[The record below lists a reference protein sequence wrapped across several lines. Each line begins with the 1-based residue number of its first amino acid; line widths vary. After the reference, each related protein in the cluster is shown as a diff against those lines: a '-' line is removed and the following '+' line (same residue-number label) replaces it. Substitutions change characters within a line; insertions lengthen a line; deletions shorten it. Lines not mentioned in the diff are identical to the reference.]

1 RPKTMNDSTKRVAIV
16 GSGPAAFYSAMELL
30 RHDDPMVSVD
40 MLERLPTPYGL
51 VRGGVAP
58 DHEKIKSVTKIFER
72 AAGHPRFRFFGN
84 VEFGKDIQRL
94 ELLEHYHAV
103 IYAFGSRTDRHL
115 NIIGETLQGSHA
127 ATEFVGWYNGHPDYR
142 HHQFDLTSKRVAI
155 IGMGN
160 VAIDCARILC
170 QDPENLAKTDIAQHA
185 LEALRQSEVEEVFLI
200 GRRGPVQAAF
210 TPAEA
215 RELLHLPKVD
225 AVMRASDLELDD
237 HSKEELSKASRNTK
251 LNMEILQQIH
261 DQGDRGNPR
270 KLHLCFLI
278 SPTKI
283 EGSEKV
289 EGLEL
294 VHNEIVKEGGV
305 LRAKATDEVM
315 HLNVDMVFR
324 SIGYMG
330 EAIPGLPF
338 DDRRGTIPND
348 QGQLLDGVDG
358 KLLNQEY
365 TAGWIKRG
373 PSGVIGT
380 NKQDAMETVSRLK
393 KNWQTSQTTQPKLVQ
408 HDLLDLLKEKKIQFV
423 SFEDWKK
430 LDKFE
435 IEQGQLIGK
444 SRQKICEVEE
454 MLDLIQST

>member
-1 RPKTMNDSTKRVAIV
+1 MNDSAKRVAIV

-94 ELLEHYHAV
+94 DLLQRYHAV

-210 TPAEA
+210 TPAEV

-225 AVMRASDLELDD
+225 AVMRASDLELDE

-283 EGSEKV
+283 EGSERVK
-289 EGLEL
+289 GLEL

-338 DDRRGTIPND
+338 DDRRGTLPND
-348 QGQLLDGVDG
+348 QGQLLDGVGG

-380 NKQDAMETVSRLK
+380 NKQDATETVSRLK
-393 KNWQTSQTTQPKLVQ
+393 KNWQTSPTPQPKLVQ
-408 HDLLDLLKEKKIQFV
+408 HDLLDLLKKKKIEFV

-435 IEQGQLIGK
+435 IEQGQQNGK
-444 SRQKICEVEE
+444 PRHKICEVQE
-454 MLDLIQST
+454 MLDLIRRT

>member
-1 RPKTMNDSTKRVAIV
+1 MNDSAKRVAIV

-115 NIIGETLQGSHA
+115 NIIGETLPGSHA

-170 QDPENLAKTDIAQHA
+170 QDPENLAKTDIAKHA

-210 TPAEA
+210 TPAEV

-251 LNMEILQQIH
+251 LNLEILQQIH

-338 DDRRGTIPND
+338 DDRRGTLPND

-380 NKQDAMETVSRLK
+380 NKQDATETVSRLK
-393 KNWQTSQTTQPKLVQ
+393 KNWQTSPTPQPKLVQ
-408 HDLLDLLKEKKIQFV
+408 HDLLDLLKKKKIQFV

-435 IEQGQLIGK
+435 IEQGQQNGK
-444 SRQKICEVEE
+444 SRHKICEVQE
-454 MLDLIQST
+454 MLDLIRRT

>member
-1 RPKTMNDSTKRVAIV
+1 MNDSTKRVAIV

-84 VEFGKDIQRL
+84 VEFGKDIQRID
-94 ELLEHYHAV
+94 LLQRYHAV

-115 NIIGETLQGSHA
+115 NIIGETLKGSHA

-185 LEALRQSEVEEVFLI
+185 LEALRQSQVEEVFLI

-210 TPAEA
+210 TPAEV

-225 AVMRASDLELDD
+225 AVMRASDLELDE

-283 EGSEKV
+283 EGSERV

-305 LRAKATDEVM
+305 LKAKATDEVM

-324 SIGYMG
+324 SIGYRG

-380 NKQDAMETVSRLK
+380 NKQDAMETISRLK
-393 KNWQTSQTTQPKLVQ
+393 QNWQTSQTSQPKLVQ
-408 HDLLDLLKEKKIQFV
+408 DDLLDLLKQKKIQFV

-435 IEQGQLIGK
+435 LEQGQLIGK

>member
-1 RPKTMNDSTKRVAIV
+1 MNDSTKRVAIV

-84 VEFGKDIQRL
+84 VEFGKDIQRID
-94 ELLEHYHAV
+94 LLQRYHAV

-115 NIIGETLQGSHA
+115 NIIGETLKGSHA

-185 LEALRQSEVEEVFLI
+185 LKALRQSQVEEVFLI

-210 TPAEA
+210 TPAEV

-225 AVMRASDLELDD
+225 AVMRASDLELDE

-283 EGSEKV
+283 EGSERV

-305 LRAKATDEVM
+305 LKAKATDEVM

-324 SIGYMG
+324 SIGYRG

-393 KNWQTSQTTQPKLVQ
+393 QNWQTSQTLQPKLVQ
-408 HDLLDLLKEKKIQFV
+408 DDLLDLLKQKKIQFV

-435 IEQGQLIGK
+435 LEQGHLNGK
-444 SRQKICEVEE
+444 SRQKICEVQE
-454 MLDLIQST
+454 MLDLVRST

>member
-1 RPKTMNDSTKRVAIV
+1 MNDSTKRVAIV

-84 VEFGKDIQRL
+84 VEFGKDIQRH
-94 ELLEHYHAV
+94 ELLQRFHAV

-115 NIIGETLQGSHA
+115 NIIGETLKGSHA

-185 LEALRQSEVEEVFLI
+185 LEALRQSKVEEVFLI

-210 TPAEA
+210 TPAEV

-283 EGSEKV
+283 EGTKRV
-289 EGLEL
+289 EGLDL

-305 LRAKATDEVM
+305 LKAKATDEVM

-348 QGQLLDGVDG
+348 QGQLLDSVDG
-358 KLLNQEY
+358 KLLKQEY

-380 NKQDAMETVSRLK
+380 NKQDALETVNRLK
-393 KNWQTSQTTQPKLVQ
+393 QNWQTIQTPEPKLVKV
-408 HDLLDLLKEKKIQFV
+408 DLVDLLKEKKINFV
-423 SFEDWKK
+423 SFDDWKK

-435 IEQGQLIGK
+435 VIQGQK
-444 SRQKICEVEE
+444 YAKTRQKICEVQE

>member
-1 RPKTMNDSTKRVAIV
+1 MNDSAKRVAIV

-30 RHDDPMVSVD
+30 RHDDPMVFVD

-84 VEFGKDIQRL
+84 VEFGKDIQRF
-94 ELLEHYHAV
+94 ELLQRYHAV

-127 ATEFVGWYNGHPDYR
+127 ATEFVGWYNGHPNYR

-185 LEALRQSEVEEVFLI
+185 LEALRQSQVEEVFLI

-210 TPAEA
+210 TPAEV

-283 EGSEKV
+283 EGSERV

-294 VHNEIVKEGGV
+294 VHNEIVKEDGI
-305 LRAKATDEVM
+305 LKAKATDEVM

-348 QGQLLDGVDG
+348 HGQLLGEVDG

-393 KNWQTSQTTQPKLVQ
+393 RNWQTSQTSEPKLVQ

-435 IEQGQLIGK
+435 IEQGQQNRK
-444 SRQKICEVEE
+444 SRQKICEVQE

>member
-1 RPKTMNDSTKRVAIV
+1 MNDSAKRVAIV

-72 AAGHPRFRFFGN
+72 AAGHSRFRFFGN

-94 ELLEHYHAV
+94 DLLQRYHAV

-210 TPAEA
+210 TPAEV

-225 AVMRASDLELDD
+225 AVMRASDLELDE

-338 DDRRGTIPND
+338 DDRRGTLPND
-348 QGQLLDGVDG
+348 QGQLLDGVGG

-380 NKQDAMETVSRLK
+380 NKQDATETVSRLK
-393 KNWQTSQTTQPKLVQ
+393 KNWQTSPTPQPKLVQ
-408 HDLLDLLKEKKIQFV
+408 HDLLDLLKEKKSQFV

-435 IEQGQLIGK
+435 VELGQQNGK
-444 SRQKICEVEE
+444 SRHKICEVPE
-454 MLDLIQST
+454 MLDLIRST

>member
-1 RPKTMNDSTKRVAIV
+1 MNDSAKRVAIV

-115 NIIGETLQGSHA
+115 NIIGETLPGSHA

-210 TPAEA
+210 TPAEV

-251 LNMEILQQIH
+251 LNLEILQQIH

-338 DDRRGTIPND
+338 DDRRGTLPND

-380 NKQDAMETVSRLK
+380 NKQDATETVSRLK
-393 KNWQTSQTTQPKLVQ
+393 KNWLTSPTPQPKLVQ
-408 HDLLDLLKEKKIQFV
+408 HDLLDLLKEKKSQFV

-435 IEQGQLIGK
+435 VELGQQNGK
-444 SRQKICEVEE
+444 SRHKICEVPE
-454 MLDLIQST
+454 MLDLIRST

>member
-1 RPKTMNDSTKRVAIV
+1 MNDSAKRVAIV

-84 VEFGKDIQRL
+84 VEFGKDLQRL

-210 TPAEA
+210 TPAEV

-283 EGSEKV
+283 EGSERVK
-289 EGLEL
+289 GLEL

-330 EAIPGLPF
+330 EATPGLPF
-338 DDRRGTIPND
+338 DDRRGTLPND
-348 QGQLLDGVDG
+348 QGQLLDGVGG

-380 NKQDAMETVSRLK
+380 NKQDATETVSRLK
-393 KNWQTSQTTQPKLVQ
+393 KNWQTSPTPQPKLVQ
-408 HDLLDLLKEKKIQFV
+408 HDLLDLLKKKKIEFV

-435 IEQGQLIGK
+435 IEQGQQNGK
-444 SRQKICEVEE
+444 SRHKICEVQE
-454 MLDLIQST
+454 MLDLIRRT

>member
-1 RPKTMNDSTKRVAIV
+1 MNDSAKRVAIV

-94 ELLEHYHAV
+94 DLLQRYHAV

-210 TPAEA
+210 TPAEV

-225 AVMRASDLELDD
+225 AVMRASDLELDE

-283 EGSEKV
+283 DGSERVK
-289 EGLEL
+289 GLEL

-338 DDRRGTIPND
+338 DDRRGTLPND
-348 QGQLLDGVDG
+348 QGQLLDGVGG

-380 NKQDAMETVSRLK
+380 NKQDATETVSRLK
-393 KNWQTSQTTQPKLVQ
+393 KNWQTSPTPQPKLVQ
-408 HDLLDLLKEKKIQFV
+408 HDLLDLLKEKKSQFV

-435 IEQGQLIGK
+435 IEQGRQNGK
-444 SRQKICEVEE
+444 SRHKICEVQE
-454 MLDLIQST
+454 MLDLIRRT

>member
-1 RPKTMNDSTKRVAIV
+1 
-16 GSGPAAFYSAMELL
+16 
-30 RHDDPMVSVD
+30 VSVD

-84 VEFGKDIQRL
+84 VEFGKDIQRID
-94 ELLEHYHAV
+94 LLQRYHTV

-115 NIIGETLQGSHA
+115 NIIGETLIGSHA

-185 LEALRQSEVEEVFLI
+185 LEALRQSQVEEVFLI

-210 TPAEA
+210 TPAEV

-225 AVMRASDLELDD
+225 AVMRASDLELDE

-283 EGSEKV
+283 EGSERV

-305 LRAKATDEVM
+305 LKAKATDEVM

-324 SIGYMG
+324 SIGYRG

-393 KNWQTSQTTQPKLVQ
+393 QNWQTSQTSQPKLVQ
-408 HDLLDLLKEKKIQFV
+408 DDLLDLLKKMKIQFV
-423 SFEDWKK
+423 SFKDWKK

-435 IEQGQLIGK
+435 LEQGHLNGK

>member
-1 RPKTMNDSTKRVAIV
+1 MNDSAKRVAIV

-115 NIIGETLQGSHA
+115 NIIGETLPGSHA

-210 TPAEA
+210 TPAEV

-330 EAIPGLPF
+330 EAIPRLPF
-338 DDRRGTIPND
+338 DDRRGTLPND

-380 NKQDAMETVSRLK
+380 NKQDATETVSRLK
-393 KNWQTSQTTQPKLVQ
+393 KNWQTSPTPQPKLVQ
-408 HDLLDLLKEKKIQFV
+408 HDLLDLLKKKKIQFV

-435 IEQGQLIGK
+435 IEQGQQNGK
-444 SRQKICEVEE
+444 SRHKICEVQE
-454 MLDLIQST
+454 MLDLIRRT

>member
-1 RPKTMNDSTKRVAIV
+1 MNDSAKRVAIV

-84 VEFGKDIQRL
+84 VEFGIDIQRL

-115 NIIGETLQGSHA
+115 NIIGETLPGSHA

-210 TPAEA
+210 TPAEV

-225 AVMRASDLELDD
+225 AVMRASDLELDE

-338 DDRRGTIPND
+338 DDRRGTLPND

-380 NKQDAMETVSRLK
+380 NKQDATETVSRLK
-393 KNWQTSQTTQPKLVQ
+393 KNWQTSPTPQPKLVQ
-408 HDLLDLLKEKKIQFV
+408 HDLLDLLKKKKIEFV

-430 LDKFE
+430 LDKYE
-435 IEQGQLIGK
+435 IEQGQQNGK
-444 SRQKICEVEE
+444 SRHKICEVQE
-454 MLDLIQST
+454 MLDLIRRT

>member
-1 RPKTMNDSTKRVAIV
+1 MNDSAKRVAIV

-72 AAGHPRFRFFGN
+72 AARHPRFRFFGN

-94 ELLEHYHAV
+94 DLLQRYHSV

-142 HHQFDLTSKRVAI
+142 HYQFDLTSKRVAI

-170 QDPENLAKTDIAQHA
+170 QNPENLAKTDIAQHA
-185 LEALRQSEVEEVFLI
+185 LEALKQSEVEEVFLI

-210 TPAEA
+210 TPAEV

-225 AVMRASDLELDD
+225 AVMRASDLELDE

-338 DDRRGTIPND
+338 DDRRGTLPND

-380 NKQDAMETVSRLK
+380 NKQDATETISRLK
-393 KNWQTSQTTQPKLVQ
+393 KNWQTSPTPQPKLVQ
-408 HDLLDLLKEKKIQFV
+408 HDLQDLLEEKQIQFV

-430 LDKFE
+430 LDKIE
-435 IEQGQLIGK
+435 IEQGQQNGK
-444 SRQKICEVEE
+444 SRHKICEVQE

>member
-1 RPKTMNDSTKRVAIV
+1 
-16 GSGPAAFYSAMELL
+16 MELL

-84 VEFGKDIQRL
+84 VEFGKDVQRL
-94 ELLEHYHAV
+94 ELLQRYHAV

-115 NIIGETLQGSHA
+115 NIIGETLKGSHA

-185 LEALRQSEVEEVFLI
+185 LEALRQSQVEEVFLI

-210 TPAEA
+210 TPAEV

-225 AVMRASDLELDD
+225 AVMRASDLELDE

-283 EGSEKV
+283 EGSERV

-305 LRAKATDEVM
+305 LKAKATDEVM

-324 SIGYMG
+324 SIGYRG

-393 KNWQTSQTTQPKLVQ
+393 QNWQTNQTSQPKLVRD
-408 HDLLDLLKEKKIQFV
+408 DLLDLLKQKKIQFV

-435 IEQGQLIGK
+435 LEQGHLYGK

>member
-1 RPKTMNDSTKRVAIV
+1 MNDSAKRVAIV

-115 NIIGETLQGSHA
+115 NIIGETLPGSHA

-170 QDPENLAKTDIAQHA
+170 QDPENLAKTDIAKHA

-210 TPAEA
+210 TPAEV

-338 DDRRGTIPND
+338 DDRRGTLPND

-380 NKQDAMETVSRLK
+380 NKQDATETVSRLK
-393 KNWQTSQTTQPKLVQ
+393 KNWQTSPTPQPKLVQ
-408 HDLLDLLKEKKIQFV
+408 HDLLDLLKKKKIQFV

-435 IEQGQLIGK
+435 IEQGQQNGK
-444 SRQKICEVEE
+444 SRHKICEVQE
-454 MLDLIQST
+454 MLDLIRRT

>member
-1 RPKTMNDSTKRVAIV
+1 MNDSAKRVAIV

-210 TPAEA
+210 TPAEV

-338 DDRRGTIPND
+338 DDRRGTLPND

-380 NKQDAMETVSRLK
+380 NKQDATETVSRLK
-393 KNWQTSQTTQPKLVQ
+393 KNWQTSPTPQPKLVQ
-408 HDLLDLLKEKKIQFV
+408 HDLLDLLKKKKIQFV

-435 IEQGQLIGK
+435 IEQGQQNGK
-444 SRQKICEVEE
+444 SRHKICEVQE
-454 MLDLIQST
+454 MLDLIRRT

>member
-1 RPKTMNDSTKRVAIV
+1 MNDSTKRVAIV

-40 MLERLPTPYGL
+40 MLERLPTPHGL

-84 VEFGKDIQRL
+84 VEFGKDVQRID
-94 ELLEHYHAV
+94 LLQRYHAV

-115 NIIGETLQGSHA
+115 NIIGETLKGSHA

-185 LEALRQSEVEEVFLI
+185 LEALRQSQVEEVFLI

-210 TPAEA
+210 TPAEV

-225 AVMRASDLELDD
+225 AVMRASDLELDE

-283 EGSEKV
+283 EGSDRV

-305 LRAKATDEVM
+305 LKAKATDEVM

-324 SIGYMG
+324 SIGYLG
-330 EAIPGLPF
+330 AAIHGLPF

-393 KNWQTSQTTQPKLVQ
+393 HNWQTSQTPQPKLVQ
-408 HDLLDLLKEKKIQFV
+408 DDLLDLLKQKKIQFV

-435 IEQGQLIGK
+435 LEQGHLNGK

>member
-1 RPKTMNDSTKRVAIV
+1 MNDSTKRVAIV

-30 RHDDPMVSVD
+30 RHDDPKVSVD

-94 ELLEHYHAV
+94 DLLQRYHAV

-115 NIIGETLQGSHA
+115 NIIGETLKGSHA

-210 TPAEA
+210 TPAEV

-225 AVMRASDLELDD
+225 AVMRASDLELDE

-283 EGSEKV
+283 EGSKWV

-294 VHNEIVKEGGV
+294 VHNEIVKEGRI

-324 SIGYMG
+324 SIGYLG
-330 EAIPGLPF
+330 AAIPGLPF
-338 DDRRGTIPND
+338 DDRRGTLPND

-380 NKQDAMETVSRLK
+380 NKQDAMETVSHLK
-393 KNWQTSQTTQPKLVQ
+393 QNWQTSKIPQPKLVQ
-408 HDLLDLLKEKKIQFV
+408 HDLLDILREKKIQFV

-435 IEQGQLIGK
+435 IEQGKQNGK
-444 SRQKICEVEE
+444 SRQKICEVQE
-454 MLDLIQST
+454 MLDLIRST

>member
-1 RPKTMNDSTKRVAIV
+1 MNDSTKRVAIV

-94 ELLEHYHAV
+94 DLLQRYHAV

-115 NIIGETLQGSHA
+115 NIIGETLKGSHA

-170 QDPENLAKTDIAQHA
+170 QDPENLAKTDITQHA
-185 LEALRQSEVEEVFLI
+185 LEALRQSQVEEVFLI

-210 TPAEA
+210 TPAEV

-283 EGSEKV
+283 EGSERV

-305 LRAKATDEVM
+305 LKAKATDEVM

-324 SIGYMG
+324 SIGYRG
-330 EAIPGLPF
+330 EAISGLPF

-380 NKQDAMETVSRLK
+380 NKQDAMETVKSLK
-393 KNWQTSQTTQPKLVQ
+393 QNWQTSQTPQPKLVQ
-408 HDLLDLLKEKKIQFV
+408 DDLLDLLKQKKIQFV

-435 IEQGQLIGK
+435 LEQGHLNGK
-444 SRQKICEVEE
+444 SRHKICEVQE
-454 MLDLIQST
+454 MLDLIRST

>member
-1 RPKTMNDSTKRVAIV
+1 MNDSAKRVAIV

-94 ELLEHYHAV
+94 DLLQRYHAV

-127 ATEFVGWYNGHPDYR
+127 ATEFVGWYNGHPDYH

-210 TPAEA
+210 TPAEV

-225 AVMRASDLELDD
+225 AVMRASDLELDE

-283 EGSEKV
+283 EGSERVK
-289 EGLEL
+289 GLEL

-338 DDRRGTIPND
+338 DDRRGTLPND
-348 QGQLLDGVDG
+348 QGQLLDGVGG

-380 NKQDAMETVSRLK
+380 NKQDATETVSRLK
-393 KNWQTSQTTQPKLVQ
+393 KNWQTSPTPQPKLVQ
-408 HDLLDLLKEKKIQFV
+408 HDLLDLLKEKKSQFV

-435 IEQGQLIGK
+435 VELGQQNGK
-444 SRQKICEVEE
+444 SRHKICEVPE
-454 MLDLIQST
+454 MLDLIRRT

>member
-1 RPKTMNDSTKRVAIV
+1 MNDSAKRVAIV

-115 NIIGETLQGSHA
+115 NIIGETLPGSHA

-170 QDPENLAKTDIAQHA
+170 QDPENLAKTDIAKHA

-210 TPAEA
+210 TPAEV

-225 AVMRASDLELDD
+225 AVMRASDLELDE

-338 DDRRGTIPND
+338 DDRRGTLPND

-380 NKQDAMETVSRLK
+380 NKQDATETVSRLK
-393 KNWQTSQTTQPKLVQ
+393 KNWQTSPTPQPKLVQ
-408 HDLLDLLKEKKIQFV
+408 HDLLDLLKKKKIQFV

-435 IEQGQLIGK
+435 IEQGQQNGK
-444 SRQKICEVEE
+444 SRHKICEVQE
-454 MLDLIQST
+454 MLDLIRRT

>member
-1 RPKTMNDSTKRVAIV
+1 MNDSAKRVAIV

-94 ELLEHYHAV
+94 DLLQRYHAV

-210 TPAEA
+210 TPAEV

-225 AVMRASDLELDD
+225 AVMRASDLELDE

-283 EGSEKV
+283 EGSERVK
-289 EGLEL
+289 GLEL

-338 DDRRGTIPND
+338 DDRRGTLPND

-380 NKQDAMETVSRLK
+380 NKQDATETVSRLK
-393 KNWQTSQTTQPKLVQ
+393 KNWQTSPTPQPKLVQ
-408 HDLLDLLKEKKIQFV
+408 HDLLDLLNEKQIQFV

-435 IEQGQLIGK
+435 IEQGQQNGK
-444 SRQKICEVEE
+444 SRHKICEVQE
-454 MLDLIQST
+454 MLDLIRST

>member
-1 RPKTMNDSTKRVAIV
+1 MNDSAKRVAIV

-115 NIIGETLQGSHA
+115 NIIGETLPGSHA

-210 TPAEA
+210 TPAEV

-251 LNMEILQQIH
+251 LNLEILQQIH

-315 HLNVDMVFR
+315 HLDVDMIFR

-338 DDRRGTIPND
+338 DDWRGTLPND

-380 NKQDAMETVSRLK
+380 NKQDATETVSRLK
-393 KNWQTSQTTQPKLVQ
+393 KNWQTSPTPQPKLVQ
-408 HDLLDLLKEKKIQFV
+408 HDLLDLLKKKKIQFV

-430 LDKFE
+430 LDKYE
-435 IEQGQLIGK
+435 IEQGQQNGK
-444 SRQKICEVEE
+444 SRHKICEVQE
-454 MLDLIQST
+454 MLDLIRRT

>member
-1 RPKTMNDSTKRVAIV
+1 MNDSAKRVAIV

-115 NIIGETLQGSHA
+115 NIIGETLPGSHA

-210 TPAEA
+210 TPAEV

-251 LNMEILQQIH
+251 LNLEILQQIH

-315 HLNVDMVFR
+315 HLNVDKVFR

-338 DDRRGTIPND
+338 DDRRGTLPND

-380 NKQDAMETVSRLK
+380 NKQDATETVSRLK
-393 KNWQTSQTTQPKLVQ
+393 KNWQTSPTPQPKLVQ
-408 HDLLDLLKEKKIQFV
+408 HDLLDLLKKKKIQFV

-435 IEQGQLIGK
+435 IEQGQQNGK
-444 SRQKICEVEE
+444 SRHKICEVQE
-454 MLDLIQST
+454 MLDLIRRT

>member
-1 RPKTMNDSTKRVAIV
+1 MNDSAKRVAIV

-115 NIIGETLQGSHA
+115 NIIGETLPGSHA

-210 TPAEA
+210 TPAEV

-338 DDRRGTIPND
+338 DDRRGTLPND

-380 NKQDAMETVSRLK
+380 NKQDATETVSRLK
-393 KNWQTSQTTQPKLVQ
+393 KNWQTSPTPQPKLVQ
-408 HDLLDLLKEKKIQFV
+408 HDLLDLLKKKKIQFV

-430 LDKFE
+430 LDKYE
-435 IEQGQLIGK
+435 IEQGQQNGK
-444 SRQKICEVEE
+444 SRHKICEVQE
-454 MLDLIQST
+454 MLDLIRRT

>member
-1 RPKTMNDSTKRVAIV
+1 MNDSTKRVAIV

-84 VEFGKDIQRL
+84 VEFGKDIQRID
-94 ELLEHYHAV
+94 LLQRYHAV

-115 NIIGETLQGSHA
+115 NIIGETLKGSHA

-185 LEALRQSEVEEVFLI
+185 LEALRQSQVEEVFLI

-210 TPAEA
+210 TPAEV

-283 EGSEKV
+283 EGSDRV

-305 LRAKATDEVM
+305 LKAKATDEVM

-324 SIGYMG
+324 SIGYRG

-338 DDRRGTIPND
+338 DDRRGTLPND

-393 KNWQTSQTTQPKLVQ
+393 QNWQTSQTLQPKLVQ
-408 HDLLDLLKEKKIQFV
+408 HDLLDLLKQKKIQFV

-435 IEQGQLIGK
+435 LEQGHLNGK
-444 SRQKICEVEE
+444 SRQKICEVQE
-454 MLDLIQST
+454 MLELVRST

>member
-1 RPKTMNDSTKRVAIV
+1 MNDSTKRVAIV

-84 VEFGKDIQRL
+84 VEFGKDIQRI
-94 ELLEHYHAV
+94 ELLQHFHAV
-103 IYAFGSRTDRHL
+103 IYAYGSSTDRHL
-115 NIIGETLQGSHA
+115 NIIGETLKGSHA

-142 HHQFDLTSKRVAI
+142 YHQFDLTSKRVAI

-185 LEALRQSEVEEVFLI
+185 LEALRQSKVEEVFLI

-210 TPAEA
+210 TPAEV

-225 AVMRASDLELDD
+225 ALMRASDLELDD

-283 EGSEKV
+283 EGTKRV
-289 EGLEL
+289 EGLDL

-305 LRAKATDEVM
+305 LKAKATDEVM
-315 HLNVDMVFR
+315 HLNVDMVLR

-330 EAIPGLPF
+330 EAISGLPF

-348 QGQLLDGVDG
+348 QGQLLDSVDG
-358 KLLNQEY
+358 KLLKQEY

-380 NKQDAMETVSRLK
+380 NKQDALETVNRLK
-393 KNWQTSQTTQPKLVQ
+393 QNWQTIQTPEPKLVQ
-408 HDLLDLLKEKKIQFV
+408 VDLVDLLEDKKINFV
-423 SFEDWKK
+423 SFDDWKK

-435 IEQGQLIGK
+435 VEQGQSFAK
-444 SRQKICEVEE
+444 TRQKICEVQE

>member
-1 RPKTMNDSTKRVAIV
+1 MNDSAKRVAIV

-210 TPAEA
+210 TPAEV

-237 HSKEELSKASRNTK
+237 YSKEELSKASRNTK
-251 LNMEILQQIH
+251 LNLEILQQIH

-338 DDRRGTIPND
+338 DDRRGTLPND

-380 NKQDAMETVSRLK
+380 NKQDATETVSRLK
-393 KNWQTSQTTQPKLVQ
+393 KNWQTSPTPQPKLVQ
-408 HDLLDLLKEKKIQFV
+408 HDLLELLKKKKIQFV

-435 IEQGQLIGK
+435 IEQGQQNGK
-444 SRQKICEVEE
+444 SRHKICEVQE
-454 MLDLIQST
+454 MLDLIRRT

>member
-1 RPKTMNDSTKRVAIV
+1 MNDSAKRVAIV

-72 AAGHPRFRFFGN
+72 AAGHSRFRFFGN

-94 ELLEHYHAV
+94 DLLQRYHAV

-210 TPAEA
+210 TPAEV

-225 AVMRASDLELDD
+225 AVMRASDLELDE

-283 EGSEKV
+283 EGSERVK
-289 EGLEL
+289 GLEL

-338 DDRRGTIPND
+338 DDRRGTLPND
-348 QGQLLDGVDG
+348 QGQLLDGVGG

-380 NKQDAMETVSRLK
+380 NKQDATETVSRLK
-393 KNWQTSQTTQPKLVQ
+393 KNWRTRPTPQPKLVQ
-408 HDLLDLLKEKKIQFV
+408 HDLLDLLKEKKSQFV

-435 IEQGQLIGK
+435 VELGQKNGK
-444 SRQKICEVEE
+444 SRHKICEVQE
-454 MLDLIQST
+454 MLDLIRST

>member
-1 RPKTMNDSTKRVAIV
+1 MNDSTKRVAIV

-84 VEFGKDIQRL
+84 VEFGKDIQRR
-94 ELLEHYHAV
+94 ELLQRYHAV

-115 NIIGETLQGSHA
+115 NIIGETLKGSHA

-185 LEALRQSEVEEVFLI
+185 LEALRQSKVEEVFLI

-210 TPAEA
+210 TPAEV

-225 AVMRASDLELDD
+225 AVMRASDLELDE

-283 EGSEKV
+283 EGTERV

-305 LRAKATDEVM
+305 LKAKATDEVM

-324 SIGYMG
+324 SIGYLG
-330 EAIPGLPF
+330 AAIPGLPF
-338 DDRRGTIPND
+338 DDRRGTLPND

-393 KNWQTSQTTQPKLVQ
+393 QNWQTIQTPQPKLVQ

-435 IEQGQLIGK
+435 VKQGQQDAK
-444 SRQKICEVEE
+444 TRQKICEVQE

>member
-1 RPKTMNDSTKRVAIV
+1 MNDSAKRVAIV

-115 NIIGETLQGSHA
+115 NIIGETLPGSHA

-210 TPAEA
+210 TPAEV

-294 VHNEIVKEGGV
+294 VHNEIVKESGV

-338 DDRRGTIPND
+338 DDRRGTLPND

-380 NKQDAMETVSRLK
+380 NKQDATETVSRLK
-393 KNWQTSQTTQPKLVQ
+393 KNWQTSPTSQPKLVQ
-408 HDLLDLLKEKKIQFV
+408 HDLLDLLKKKKIEFV
-423 SFEDWKK
+423 SFEGWKK

-435 IEQGQLIGK
+435 IEQGQQNGK
-444 SRQKICEVEE
+444 SRHKICEVQE
-454 MLDLIQST
+454 MLDLIRRT

>member
-1 RPKTMNDSTKRVAIV
+1 MNDSAKRVAIV

-94 ELLEHYHAV
+94 DLLQRYHAV

-210 TPAEA
+210 TPAEV

-225 AVMRASDLELDD
+225 AVMRASDLELDE

-283 EGSEKV
+283 EGSERVK
-289 EGLEL
+289 GLEL

-338 DDRRGTIPND
+338 DDRRGTLPND
-348 QGQLLDGVDG
+348 QGQLLDGVGG

-380 NKQDAMETVSRLK
+380 NKQDATETVSRLK
-393 KNWQTSQTTQPKLVQ
+393 KNWQTSPPPQPKLVQ
-408 HDLLDLLKEKKIQFV
+408 HDLLDLLKEKKSQFV

-435 IEQGQLIGK
+435 VELGQQNGK
-444 SRQKICEVEE
+444 SRHKICEVPE
-454 MLDLIQST
+454 MLDLIRST

>member
-1 RPKTMNDSTKRVAIV
+1 MNDSAKRVAIV

-30 RHDDPMVSVD
+30 RHDAPTVSVD

-94 ELLEHYHAV
+94 DLLQRYHAV

-185 LEALRQSEVEEVFLI
+185 LEALRQSKVEEVFLI

-210 TPAEA
+210 TPAEV

-237 HSKEELSKASRNTK
+237 HSMEELSKASRNTK

-283 EGSEKV
+283 EGSERV

-294 VHNEIVKEGGV
+294 VHNEIVKEGGI

-338 DDRRGTIPND
+338 DDRRGTLPND

-380 NKQDAMETVSRLK
+380 NKQDATETISRLK
-393 KNWQTSQTTQPKLVQ
+393 KNWQTSPTPQPKLVQ
-408 HDLLDLLKEKKIQFV
+408 HDLQDLLEEKQIQFV

-430 LDKFE
+430 LDKIE
-435 IEQGQLIGK
+435 IEQGQQNGK
-444 SRQKICEVEE
+444 SRHKICEVQE

>member
-1 RPKTMNDSTKRVAIV
+1 MNDSAKRVAIV

-115 NIIGETLQGSHA
+115 NIIGETLPGSHA

-210 TPAEA
+210 TPAEV

-251 LNMEILQQIH
+251 LNLEILQQIH

-338 DDRRGTIPND
+338 DDRRGTLPND

-380 NKQDAMETVSRLK
+380 NKQDATETVSRLK
-393 KNWQTSQTTQPKLVQ
+393 KNWQTSPTPQPKLVQ
-408 HDLLDLLKEKKIQFV
+408 HDLLDLLKKKKIQFV

-435 IEQGQLIGK
+435 IEQGRQNGK
-444 SRQKICEVEE
+444 SRHKICEVQE
-454 MLDLIQST
+454 MLDLIRRT

>member
-1 RPKTMNDSTKRVAIV
+1 MNDSAKRVAIV

-94 ELLEHYHAV
+94 DLLQRYHAV

-210 TPAEA
+210 TPAEV

-225 AVMRASDLELDD
+225 AVMRASDLELDE

-315 HLNVDMVFR
+315 HLDVDMIFR

-338 DDRRGTIPND
+338 DDRRGTLPND

-380 NKQDAMETVSRLK
+380 NKQDATETVSRLK
-393 KNWQTSQTTQPKLVQ
+393 KNWQTSPTPQPKLVQ
-408 HDLLDLLKEKKIQFV
+408 HDLLDLLKKKKIQFV

-435 IEQGQLIGK
+435 IEQGQQNGK
-444 SRQKICEVEE
+444 SRHKICEVQE
-454 MLDLIQST
+454 MLDLIRRT

>member
-1 RPKTMNDSTKRVAIV
+1 MNDSAKRVAIV

-115 NIIGETLQGSHA
+115 NIIGETLPGSHA

-210 TPAEA
+210 TPAEV

-338 DDRRGTIPND
+338 DDRRGTLPND

-380 NKQDAMETVSRLK
+380 NKQDATETVSRLK
-393 KNWQTSQTTQPKLVQ
+393 KNWQTSPTPQPKLVQ
-408 HDLLDLLKEKKIQFV
+408 HDLQDLLEEKQIQFV
-423 SFEDWKK
+423 SFEGWKK
-430 LDKFE
+430 LDKIE
-435 IEQGQLIGK
+435 IEQGQQNGK
-444 SRQKICEVEE
+444 SRHKICEVQE
-454 MLDLIQST
+454 MLDLIRRT